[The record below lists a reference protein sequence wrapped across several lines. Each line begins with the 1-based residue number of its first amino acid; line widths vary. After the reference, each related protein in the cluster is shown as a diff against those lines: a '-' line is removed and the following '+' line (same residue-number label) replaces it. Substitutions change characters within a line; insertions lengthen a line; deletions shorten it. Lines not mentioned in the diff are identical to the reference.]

1 MESDD
6 TLTEAGEAGMNTTN
20 LARLFTPGVRV
31 QLIDE
36 TLQAFYGRY
45 GTVVRVRPC
54 SACREQI
61 CVVMQMDDTP
71 PSEGCAVFYPAQIR
85 ALSAQ
90 PMPPAPHWAA
100 ARRSHALS

>member
-1 MESDD
+1 MESEDA
-6 TLTEAGEAGMNTTN
+6 LTEAGEAGMNTTN

-31 QLIDE
+31 QLNDE

-61 CVVMQMDDTP
+61 CVVVQMDDTP
-71 PSEGCAVFYPAQIR
+71 PSEGCAVFYPAQVR

-90 PMPPAPHWAA
+90 PMTPAAHWAA